1 MITMLKNM
9 KISMKLGLAFGF
21 MALLLGMV
29 AFVAKS
35 GMNRI
40 QAGLELIVEDRFPK
54 TVMANNIIGQIN
66 LIARAQ
72 RNILLLSDP
81 ESVGKELKTIE
92 AAEKIVTQ
100 EIEKLQKVIHSDHGK
115 EVLRHVIDSREAY
128 LPGLREVVKLGIEGK
143 KAEAT
148 EVLFTRVRPT
158 QLAYFQAVEE
168 IIKYQT
174 ELMGEAGTAGEELE
188 HKMSVLLL
196 IVSGAALL
204 LACGAGFL
212 ITRSITKPITRVV
225 EGLTDGANQVAS
237 ASAQVSSSSQF
248 LAEGASEQAAG
259 IEETS
264 SSMEEMSSM
273 TRQNA
278 ENARQANSLMAE
290 TSHVIEEANQ
300 SMGELNGS
308 MREISVASE
317 ETAKIIKTIDEIA
330 FQTNLLAL
338 NAAVEAA
345 RAGEA
350 GAGFAV
356 VADEVRSL
364 AIRAADAAK
373 NTADLIEGTVKK
385 IKTGTDLVS
394 KTNEAFT
401 KVAAGARKVE
411 ELVGEITAAS
421 QEQAQGIQQINHAI
435 SEMDKVVQ
443 QNASGAEEAAAAAE
457 EMNAQAEQM
466 KGFVQELVAVV
477 GGNTERCDQ
486 RSRKSKS
493 QADSSRPPATASHRR
508 PGFDSRKSL
517 PKPAGARKGNGTEL
531 PGLHKSTEAH
541 PAQVIPFN
549 NDSLTD
555 F

>member
-1 MITMLKNM
+1 MFMKLKNM
-9 KISMKLGLAFGF
+9 KISLKLGLAFGL
-21 MALLLGMV
+21 MALLLGIV

-40 QAGLELIVEDRFPK
+40 QGSLELIVEDRFPK
-54 TVMANNIIGQIN
+54 TVMANNIIKQIN
-66 LIARAQ
+66 LVARAQ
-72 RNILLLSDP
+72 RNILLMSSP
-81 ESVGKELKTIE
+81 ETVKKEINTIE
-92 AAEKIVTQ
+92 TAEQIVTE
-100 EIEKLQKVIHSDHGK
+100 EIEKLHKAIRSDQGK
-115 EVLRHVIDSREAY
+115 ELLKRVVDLRGAY
-128 LPGLREVVKLGIEGK
+128 LPGQQEVVKLGLEGK

-148 EVLFTRVRPT
+148 EVLYSKVRPT

-174 ELMGEAGTAGEELE
+174 ELMTEAGVAGENLE
-188 HKMSVLLL
+188 HKMSVLLF
-196 IVSGAALL
+196 IVSGVALL
-204 LACGAGFL
+204 LACSAGIL
-212 ITRSITKPITRVV
+212 ITRSITKPISRVV

-237 ASAQVSSSSQF
+237 ASAQVASSAQF

-278 ENARQANSLMAE
+278 ENAALANNLMAE
-290 TSHVIEEANQ
+290 TSHVIEEANN
-300 SMGELNGS
+300 SMEELNHS
-308 MREISVASE
+308 MREISTASE

-356 VADEVRSL
+356 VADEVRNL
-364 AIRAADAAK
+364 AMRAADAAK
-373 NTADLIEGTVKK
+373 NTANLIDGTVKK
-385 IKTGTDLVS
+385 IKKGSDLVS

-401 KVAAGARKVE
+401 KVATGARKVE
-411 ELVGEITAAS
+411 ELVGEISAAS
-421 QEQAQGIQQINHAI
+421 QEQAQGIRQINSAV

-466 KGFVQELVAVV
+466 KGFVLELVAVV
-477 GGNTERCDQ
+477 SGGNEKHEVGHIKAVAHTDTTRAPVAAFD
-486 RSRKSKS
+486 R
-493 QADSSRPPATASHRR
+493 H
-508 PGFDSRKSL
+508 PGI
-517 PKPAGARKGNGTEL
+517 GARKSMPKPRREKKSNGTEAMRF
-531 PGLHKSTEAH
+531 HQSKEVH
-541 PAQVIPFN
+541 PAQVIPFE
-549 NDSLTD
+549 DVTLTD